1 MKTLLALTLALGS
14 FGALAQSNYKLNP
27 AKTTAEWVGYKVAS
41 EHRGLIGVKEGSL
54 TVKDGAI
61 QAGTVTMDM
70 NTLTVTDITGDMA
83 GKLVGHLKHDDF
95 FATDKFPEAKL
106 VIKSSKKTAKGLEV
120 AGDLTIRG
128 KTHPIT
134 FLATDVK
141 ESKDSFTAKSVIKV
155 DRTLYGVEY
164 SSGKGLADL
173 GKSLGDKLIKDVF
186 DLNVTLTATK

>member
-1 MKTLLALTLALGS
+1 MKTLLALTIAFS
-14 FGALAQSNYKLNP
+14 SMGAFAQTNYKLNP
-27 AKTTAEWVGYKVAS
+27 TKTTAEWVGYKVAS
-41 EHRGLIGVKEGSL
+41 EHRGLIGIKNGSL
-54 TVKDGAI
+54 TVKDGVI

-70 NTLTVTDITGDMA
+70 NNLTVTDISGDMA

-95 FATDKFPEAKL
+95 FAVDKFPEAKL
-106 VIKSSKKTAKGLEV
+106 LIKSSNKTAKGLEV
-120 AGDLTIRG
+120 SGDLTIRG
-128 KTHPIT
+128 KTHPVT

-141 ESKDSFTAKSVIKV
+141 ETKDSFTAKSVIKV
-155 DRTLYGVEY
+155 DRTLYDVQY